1 MQPPSF
7 SSPTDVLPSGTPGT
21 RATESRYWPI
31 DLPTHKPYG
40 PAMNRRRFLLTSL
53 AGAVTVPLGAQAQHA
68 GNVRRVVFLTGLIPD
83 DLIDA
88 LRQGLR
94 ELGWMEGQNYVLEV
108 RSASDAKIRGLAAE
122 LARSNPDVIVVT
134 ATAMPYL
141 GQATANIPVVFAIGE
156 DPVHAGY
163 VASLARPGGT
173 MTGLTSLNIGLD
185 AKRLEILKA
194 ALPGVRHIAVLSTR
208 EDRAHAQRVAQIER
222 SARSFGFQITILEAS
237 KAEVL
242 PEAFEAA
249 ERAHVGALMVLGAPL
264 LRSYQREI
272 VVLGVK
278 ARLPVISAWRELPD
292 LGGLISYGA
301 SVPAMFRRA
310 ATYVDR
316 ILKGAKP
323 GDLPV
328 EQATTFELV
337 INLKTAKALGL
348 TIPPSLL
355 ARADQVIE

>member
-1 MQPPSF
+1 
-7 SSPTDVLPSGTPGT
+7 
-21 RATESRYWPI
+21 
-31 DLPTHKPYG
+31 
-40 PAMNRRRFLLTSL
+40 MNRRAFVTGL
-53 AGAVTVPLGAQAQHA
+53 GAVLAAPRANEAQQA
-68 GNVRRVVFLTGLIPD
+68 GKNHRVVFLSALAVPD
-83 DLIDA
+83 LLDA

-94 ELGWMEGQNYVLEV
+94 DLGWIEGHNYVLEE
-108 RSASDAKIRGLAAE
+108 RSATEEKIPGLAAE
-122 LARSNPDVIVVT
+122 LARTNPHVIVVT

-141 GQATANIPVVFAIGE
+141 GRATANVPVVFGIGD
-156 DPVHAGY
+156 DPVLAGY
-163 VASLARPGGT
+163 VASLARPGGH

-208 EDRAHAQRVAQIER
+208 RDRAHAERVAAIER
-222 SARSFGFQITILEAS
+222 SARSFGFQLTLLEAS
-237 KAEVL
+237 TAEEL
-242 PEAFEAA
+242 PEAFEVAS
-249 ERAHVGALMVLGAPL
+249 RAHVGALMVLGAPL

-272 VVLGVK
+272 VVLGAK
-278 ARLPVISAWRELPD
+278 TRLPVISAWRELPD
-292 LGGLISYGA
+292 RGGLMSYGT

-337 INLKTAKALGL
+337 INVKTAKALGL

-355 ARADQVIE
+355 LRADLVIE

>member
-1 MQPPSF
+1 VNRRAFMAGLGAVLAASFEVEAQQPGKIYRVAF
-7 SSPTDVLPSGTPGT
+7 LTVLPGP
-21 RATESRYWPI
+21 
-31 DLPTHKPYG
+31 DL
-40 PAMNRRRFLLTSL
+40 
-53 AGAVTVPLGAQAQHA
+53 V
-68 GNVRRVVFLTGLIPD
+68 
-83 DLIDA
+83 DA

-94 ELGWMEGQNYVLEV
+94 EHGWREGQNFVLEERQSNSDENV
-108 RSASDAKIRGLAAE
+108 SALADE
-122 LARSNPDVIVVT
+122 LARSNVDVIVIT
-134 ATAMPYL
+134 ANGIPYL
-141 GQATANIPVVFAIGE
+141 GNAAANVPVVFGIGD
-156 DPVHAGY
+156 DPVRAGY
-163 VASLARPGGT
+163 VASLARPGGH

-185 AKRLEILKA
+185 GKRLEILKA
-194 ALPGVRHIAVLSTR
+194 ALPGVRHVGVLTTR
-208 EDRAHAQRVAQIER
+208 HDPAYAERTAAIER
-222 SARSFGFQITILEAS
+222 SARPLGLQLKIVEAWN
-237 KAEVL
+237 AERL
-242 PEAFEAA
+242 PEAFDAA
-249 ERAHVGALMVLGAPL
+249 NRAHVGALMVLGAPV

-272 VVLGVK
+272 VALGAK

-292 LGGLISYGA
+292 AGGLMSYGT

-355 ARADQVIE
+355 LRADQLIE

>member
-1 MQPPSF
+1 M
-7 SSPTDVLPSGTPGT
+7 D
-21 RATESRYWPI
+21 
-31 DLPTHKPYG
+31 
-40 PAMNRRRFLLTSL
+40 RRRFLLTSL
-53 AGAVTVPLGAQAQHA
+53 VGALAAPLAAEAQQAGKVH
-68 GNVRRVVFLTGLIPD
+68 RVVFLTVLPVP

-94 ELGWMEGQNYVLEV
+94 ETGWTEGLNLVLEE
-108 RSASDAKIRGLAAE
+108 RSTSEEKVPGLAAE
-122 LARSNPDVIVVT
+122 LVRGNVDVIVVT
-134 ATAMPYL
+134 ATAIPYL
-141 GQATANIPVVFAIGE
+141 GQSTANTPVVFGIGD

-163 VASLARPGGT
+163 VASLARPGGH

-208 EDRAHAQRVAQIER
+208 QDRAHAERVAAIER
-222 SARSFGFQITILEAS
+222 SARSFGFRLKVLEAS
-237 KAEVL
+237 NAEGL

-249 ERAHVGALMVLGAPL
+249 SRAHVGALMVLGAPL
-264 LRSYQREI
+264 LRSYQRQI
-272 VVLGVK
+272 VVLGAK

-292 LGGLISYGA
+292 AGGLMSYGT

-328 EQATTFELV
+328 EQATTFEFV
-337 INLKTAKALGL
+337 VNLKTAKALGL